1 MKEEDILEVIKHLE
15 IRLEPRLDV
24 GTGENRGHSLKLYFR
39 NSDKQRITISE
50 QEVDL

>member
-15 IRLEPRLDV
+15 IRLEPRFDV
-24 GTGENRGHSLKLYFR
+24 STGENHGHSLKLYFR
-39 NSDKQRITISE
+39 GDDKKRITISE